1 MATFTHPR
9 LPVRP
14 LRTDRVVRA
23 ARPSRRET
31 DRTAAPGDHRT
42 VTSRAVTGYD
52 STSEPRRA
60 ASVLPVLVAFLAL
73 VALSVAAA
81 YFGREAL
88 GLLGSFLQG

>member
-14 LRTDRVVRA
+14 ASTPRA
-23 ARPSRRET
+23 AR
-31 DRTAAPGDHRT
+31 TARKT

-52 STSEPRRA
+52 STGEPRRA
-60 ASVLPVLVAFLAL
+60 ASVLPVLVAFGAL
-73 VALSVAAA
+73 VALSVGAA

-88 GLLGSFLQG
+88 VLLGSFLQG

>member
-14 LRTDRVVRA
+14 SSVARTSRA
-23 ARPSRRET
+23 AR
-31 DRTAAPGDHRT
+31 TARKT

-52 STSEPRRA
+52 STGEPRRA
-60 ASVLPVLVAFLAL
+60 ASVLPVLVAFGAL
-73 VALSVAAA
+73 VALSVGAA

-88 GLLGSFLQG
+88 VLLGSFLQG